1 MPVAASWLKSIGLL
15 LSVILFGAE
24 LSWLGFLTADQIS
37 ALSFQS
43 SDFGGGHTAWGRS
56 VWGWGGVLAFF
67 LGGLAPLMA
76 YMGWILSRWWKTR
89 DGARQS
95 VEEAVRRS
103 SYLFLSLLALTSLTL
118 WEGIVIL
125 VALELTV
132 PVWIASSVLFW
143 LQARR
148 VHAPSEAWRI
158 LYLGRILLFWPVL
171 CVVSVEL
178 WW

>member
-24 LSWLGFLTADQIS
+24 LSWLGCLAADQIS
-37 ALSFQS
+37 AISCNS
-43 SDFGGGHTAWGRS
+43 SDFGGDHSAR
-56 VWGWGGVLAFF
+56 GWGGTLVYL
-67 LGGLAPLMA
+67 LGGIVPLMG

-89 DGARQS
+89 DGDRRS

-103 SYLFLSLLALTSLTL
+103 SYLFISFLLLTSPNYWRGYPTGL
-118 WEGIVIL
+118 I
-125 VALELTV
+125 ALLFTV
-132 PVWIASSVLFW
+132 PAWIGSSVVFW
-143 LQARR
+143 IQARR
-148 VHAPSEAWRI
+148 VPAPSEAWRI